1 MEGNNRVA
9 CESLCVPAHTPVQ
22 VVVFAVS
29 YMYINT
35 SMQFPV
41 VVLFQAQDRNVGLF
55 VVLNI

>member
-1 MEGNNRVA
+1 M
-9 CESLCVPAHTPVQ
+9 PAHTPVQ
-22 VVVFAVS
+22 VLVFAVS

-35 SMQFPV
+35 SIQFPVVVV